1 MVLIGKCSK
10 ERKRAVITTKMI
22 LDLLKERLGSDYK
35 TAKSLEMPTQ
45 RVYQLRHKGGSL
57 TDAQGLKAAEI
68 LDFPA
73 ESIILSLAAER
84 SMNSPAY
91 QILLDVA
98 DKYDPRKT
106 AAVAALFIFTG
117 AAVFSDFLPTLPLV

>member
-1 MVLIGKCSK
+1 MINTV
-10 ERKRAVITTKMI
+10 MI

-35 TAKSLEMPTQ
+35 TAKALEMPTQ
-45 RVYQLRHKGGSL
+45 RVYQLRHKGGIL

-68 LDFPA
+68 LNFPA

-91 QILLDVA
+91 QILADVA
-98 DKYDPRKT
+98 DKFDPRKI
-106 AAVAALFIFTG
+106 AAVAALF
-117 AAVFSDFLPTLPLV
+117 VMVNLPDFAPILGVI